1 MTTHD
6 IAARRSPRPAPAT
19 HAPAQGAPEQ
29 GSLSA
34 AEIRRIVLDILG

>member
-1 MTTHD
+1 MNTHD
-6 IAARRSPRPAPAT
+6 IAARRSPRPASSTA
-19 HAPAQGAPEQ
+19 APVQGAPEQ